1 MNKTKLL
8 VRYPLSNANIQVTC
22 KYGHHKPVKFDIPHS
37 SGSLDLIKEVVMEYY
52 KDLKIRNFDF
62 VYEEGNVERQIQ
74 NEYDFNTFISERE
87 LDGNNYILDS
97 LKVVENDKKSF
108 SAWDIKEVFSEILQ
122 KNYISLEK
130 MLSLDMKTL
139 PPLEHE
145 FSKNELE
152 IFVWELQKNLEAFN
166 KAAFTN
172 EMTSRI
178 YINPFMT
185 TAVRHVKISMNKPLQ
200 LSVKVAL
207 DGTRDY
213 GPLDYLVKLTQI
225 LILLVVAKSDDL
237 KQGAV
242 QAFVQAYIAIEKLFR
257 EFSKPIVYG
266 IVSTGKLWR
275 FFRWTGSLNEPRRSI
290 VHITE
295 EFTCKLS
302 DYSDDMKDEKQI
314 LEYIAQILQVQA
326 KTYDDDDSEYLS
338 KHHCSS
344 QGRFN
349 DK

>member
-1 MNKTKLL
+1 MNKTELL
-8 VRYPLSNANIQVTC
+8 VRYPLSNANIQVIC
-22 KYGHHKPVKFDIPHS
+22 KYGHHKPVKFDIPHI

-200 LSVKVAL
+200 L
-207 DGTRDY
+207 
-213 GPLDYLVKLTQI
+213 I
-225 LILLVVAKSDDL
+225 VAKSDDL
-237 KQGAV
+237 KQGAA
-242 QAFVQAYIAIEKLFR
+242 QAFVQAYTAIEKLFR
-257 EFSKPIVYG
+257 EFI
-266 IVSTGKLWR
+266 
-275 FFRWTGSLNEPRRSI
+275 
-290 VHITE
+290 HITE
-295 EFTCKLS
+295 EFTCRLS

>member
-1 MNKTKLL
+1 MNKTELL
-8 VRYPLSNANIQVTC
+8 VRYPLSNANIQVIC
-22 KYGHHKPVKFDIPHS
+22 KYGHHKPVKFDIPHI

-200 LSVKVAL
+200 LSVKVVL
-207 DGTRDY
+207 DGTRGY

-237 KQGAV
+237 KQGAA
-242 QAFVQAYIAIEKLFR
+242 QAFVQAYTAIEKLFR
-257 EFSKPIVYG
+257 EFSKPIV
-266 IVSTGKLWR
+266 
-275 FFRWTGSLNEPRRSI
+275 
-290 VHITE
+290 
-295 EFTCKLS
+295 LS